1 MSDFARLR
9 VRAHIPVGATRRA
22 RESWTLER
30 DAPALLVHV
39 RADKRDR
46 LTLATSRE
54 LAATG
59 IGTLTIGERL
69 FAPASALGEVRAAT
83 FGMVP
88 DVPAGLDVNPIRVG
102 PVDDLGKLI
111 TRRSYRS
118 RWPIVGWD
126 LAWTLGR
133 LAAHTGRAVG
143 RDGGFSIALAGTG
156 ILVGD
161 RWAPSWDHPRL
172 TIIARAGGRSG
183 AFFSWTA
190 PKLDPYKGKRPADFL
205 DLRVLASALAGVDL
219 DDPAQA
225 CTWFGVL
232 WPAATGVEIVDL
244 RAEAAALAHLY
255 AVLLEALAQVAPG
268 MAPRDVWSFGSI
280 ASHLLDHAGIQ
291 SPLRKAEHIPV
302 ADLGAAASATFGGL
316 FRANVVGVVA
326 PMVLIDIASTYPT
339 MFSLLD
345 LTPVY
350 ACERVE
356 SVDRDPEDLRALLR
370 DVAVLWRPETWATW
384 GLTFAVIRPHGQRLP
399 ASVGTGHGFA
409 MTVADLDL
417 SGGTACFHWADLAAA
432 VIGGAAPDGFDI
444 VRVFTLR
451 PVGVQAGLKPLR
463 LPTGREIDLTG
474 EDLGAALIAER
485 ACVASTGPRWLEGLL
500 KAVANALTYGLLSRA
515 DAVVKPQLVDTFAY
529 GPNGERL
536 TARTRRPEKPGP
548 HAFLPAAAAVSAG
561 ARLILAMAEHEIAA
575 SGGTVAAVHADSLT
589 VVCFNP
595 EPTQ

>member
-1 MSDFARLR
+1 
-9 VRAHIPVGATRRA
+9 V
-22 RESWTLER
+22 ER

-39 RADKRDR
+39 HADMRDR
-46 LTLATSRE
+46 LAVATTRE
-54 LAATG
+54 LASTG

-69 FAPASALGEVRAAT
+69 FTRALALGEVRAAT
-83 FGMVP
+83 VGMVP
-88 DVPAGLDVNPIRVG
+88 DVPAGLDVKPIPVG

-118 RWPIVGWD
+118 RWPVVGWD
-126 LAWTLGR
+126 LPWTLGR

-156 ILVGD
+156 ILVD
-161 RWAPSWDHPRL
+161 ERWAPSWDHPRL
-172 TIIARAGGRSG
+172 TITARFGGQSG

-190 PKLDPYKGKRPADFL
+190 PKLDKYEGKRPADFL

-219 DDPAQA
+219 DDTAQA
-225 CTWFGVL
+225 CSWFGVL
-232 WPAATGVEIVDL
+232 WPAATCDAIADL
-244 RAEAAALAHLY
+244 RAEAAALAQLY

-280 ASHLLDHAGIQ
+280 AGHLLDGAGIQ
-291 SPLRKAEHIPV
+291 APLRKAEHIPV
-302 ADLGAAASATFGGL
+302 GDLGAAASATFGGL

-345 LTPVY
+345 LTPVC
-350 ACERVE
+350 ACERID
-356 SVDRDPEDLRALLR
+356 SVDRDPDELRALLR
-370 DVAVLWRPETWATW
+370 DVAALWRRETWATW
-384 GLTFAVIRPHGQRLP
+384 GLTFAVIRPCGQSLP
-399 ASVGTGHGFA
+399 ASVDTGHGFA
-409 MTVADLDL
+409 MSVADLDL

-432 VIGGAAPDGFDI
+432 VLGGTAPDGFDI
-444 VRVFTLR
+444 VHVFALR
-451 PVGVQAGLKPLR
+451 PVGVQAELGPLR
-463 LPTGREIDLTG
+463 LPSGRNVDLTR

-485 ACVASTGPRWLEGLL
+485 GCVAGTGPRWLEGLL

-515 DAVVKPQLVDTFAY
+515 DASVASRLIDTIAH
-529 GPNGERL
+529 GPSGEPL
-536 TARTRRPEKPGP
+536 STRTRRPERPGP

-575 SGGTVAAVHADSLT
+575 SGGTVVAVHADSLT
-589 VVCFNP
+589 VVCSNS
-595 EPTQ
+595 EPAR